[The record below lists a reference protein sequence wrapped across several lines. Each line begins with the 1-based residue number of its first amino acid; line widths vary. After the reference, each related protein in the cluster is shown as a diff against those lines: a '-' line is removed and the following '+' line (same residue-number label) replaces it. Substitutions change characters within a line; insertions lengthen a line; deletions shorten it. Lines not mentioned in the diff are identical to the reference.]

1 MSGTSPG
8 TSFGPESSKDAD
20 TQAAVSRYLG
30 SVSLESLGSLGSME
44 GIYETIVETSPPR
57 VTDAAKVERAWPGML
72 LSAIVAAAA
81 VGVHYLP
88 FPPFLVERPSGIARP
103 ISAAIIAI
111 VAGLLFRNFGP
122 WTSAATAGCKKIIK
136 KVIPIAIVLTGA
148 KLNLIQLKDVGAGA
162 LATIVICIAVA
173 ILSAVYLGKL
183 LGLGKRVA
191 LLIGVGTGICG
202 NSAIVAVAP
211 LIEADDEDLVLSI
224 GTVNLFG
231 LIAMLV
237 LPAIGAMI
245 DISDSAFGIWA
256 GTSVHAVPQAVA
268 AGYAF
273 SFDAGT
279 MATLAKLVRVALL
292 APLVCVLAIYYA
304 RRHSSP
310 ADRSM
315 PVVIH
320 YARFV
325 PWFVWGFALMAT
337 LGTLGLIPTLMF
349 SPADSV
355 SGWGLPGTVSLM
367 TVFAWCGKM
376 LLIWAMAAI
385 GLEVN
390 VRVLGGVSG
399 KAILCGLGAS
409 VVLGVVSLLL
419 VFVFT

>member
-1 MSGTSPG
+1 
-8 TSFGPESSKDAD
+8 
-20 TQAAVSRYLG
+20 
-30 SVSLESLGSLGSME
+30 ME
-44 GIYETIVETSPPR
+44 GIYESIVETAPR
-57 VTDAAKVERAWPGML
+57 PASETAKVKHAWPGML
-72 LSAIVAAAA
+72 LAALVAAAA
-81 VGVHYLP
+81 IGIHYLP
-88 FPPFLVERPSGIARP
+88 FAPFLVERPSGSARP

-111 VAGLLFRNFGP
+111 LAGMLFRNFGP
-122 WTSAATAGCKKIIK
+122 WTSAATAGCKTIIK

-148 KLNLIQLKDVGAGA
+148 KLNLIQLADVGAGA
-162 LATIVICIAVA
+162 LATIVICIGVA
-173 ILSAVYLGKL
+173 MLSAVYLGKL
-183 LGLGKRVA
+183 LGIGKRVA

-273 SFDAGT
+273 SFEAGT

-310 ADRSM
+310 TDRSM
-315 PVVIH
+315 PIVIH

-325 PWFVWGFALMAT
+325 PWFVWGFAVMAT

-355 SGWGLPGTVSLM
+355 SGWGVPESVSLTTVS
-367 TVFAWCGKM
+367 AWWGKL

-390 VRVLGGVSG
+390 VRMLGGVSG

-409 VVLGVVSLLL
+409 VVLGVASLLL
-419 VFVFT
+419 VLCLT

>member
-1 MSGTSPG
+1 MNSTPNSK
-8 TSFGPESSKDAD
+8 SFGAESSNDAD

-44 GIYETIVETSPPR
+44 GIYDSIVETSPP
-57 VTDAAKVERAWPGML
+57 TTSTEAKAQRAWPGML
-72 LSAIVAAAA
+72 LAALVAAAA

-88 FPPFLVERPSGIARP
+88 FAPFLVERPSGVARP

-111 VAGLLFRNFGP
+111 IAGVLFRNFGP

-162 LATIVICIAVA
+162 LATIIGCIGVA
-173 ILSAVYLGKL
+173 MLSAVYLGRL
-183 LGLGKRVA
+183 LGLGKHVA

-211 LIEADDEDLVLSI
+211 LIDSDDEDLVLSV

-245 DISDSAFGIWA
+245 DISDNAFGIWA

-273 SFDAGT
+273 SLEAGT

-304 RRHSSP
+304 RRHSAP
-310 ADRSM
+310 TDRST
-315 PVVIH
+315 PVVVH
-320 YARFV
+320 YARLV
-325 PWFVWGFALMAT
+325 PWFVWGFAAMAT
-337 LGTLGLIPTLMF
+337 LGTLGLIPTMVF
-349 SPADSV
+349 SPTESV
-355 SGWGLPGTVSLM
+355 SQWGMPESVALTTVA
-367 TVFAWCGKM
+367 AWCGKM

-399 KAILCGLGAS
+399 KAVLCGLGAS
-409 VVLGVVSLLL
+409 LILGIVSLLL
-419 VFVFT
+419 VLVLT

>member
-1 MSGTSPG
+1 MTGTSSSSIA
-8 TSFGPESSKDAD
+8 TSGPAADTD

-30 SVSLESLGSLGSME
+30 SVSLEALGSLGSME
-44 GIYETIVETSPPR
+44 GIYDPIVETSPRP
-57 VTDAAKVERAWPGML
+57 TSTAKKADSVLPGMV
-72 LSAIVAAAA
+72 LSAVVAAAA
-81 VGVHYLP
+81 IGVHYLP
-88 FPPFLVERPSGIARP
+88 FAPFLVDGPSGTGRP

-111 VAGLLFRNFGP
+111 LLGLLLRNLGP
-122 WTSAATAGCKKIIK
+122 AMTSATAGCKKIIK

-148 KLNLIQLKDVGAGA
+148 NLNLITLADVGIGV
-162 LATIVICIAVA
+162 LLTIVVCIVVA
-173 ILSAVYLGKL
+173 MLSAVYLGKL
-183 LGLGKRVA
+183 LGIGKRVA

-211 LIEADDEDLVLSI
+211 LIDADDEDLVLSI

-231 LIAMLV
+231 LVAMLV
-237 LPAIGAMI
+237 LPVIGTMI
-245 DISDSAFGIWA
+245 DITQSSFGIWA

-268 AGYAF
+268 AGYAYGLE
-273 SFDAGT
+273 AGT

-292 APLVCVLAIYYA
+292 APLVCVLAIFYA
-304 RRHSSP
+304 RRHSHP
-310 ADRSM
+310 TDTNT

-320 YARFV
+320 YARLV
-325 PWFVWGFALMAT
+325 PWFVWGFAAMAI

-349 SPADSV
+349 SPTDSV
-355 SGWGLPGTVSLM
+355 RSWGMPDTVSLTM
-367 TVFAWCGKM
+367 IAAWCGKM

-409 VVLGVVSLLL
+409 VVLGVVSLIL
-419 VFVFT
+419 VQLFS